1 MPAYSYDAPQIGF
14 ENQYTVD
21 EPWLFNGQLDRFSWK
36 LVGKKEIY
44 IPYDDFGMYNFKDKF
59 DDVFRPDGVNPD
71 ARRYEMH
78 RVYVV
83 EATLKS
89 GVRHVASK
97 KVFYIDEDSGLAVAG
112 EDYDAQGKLW
122 KVKEAYPIPVYE
134 LHGACDVEPFV
145 QYDLNNGR
153 YVTDQSTIGTNTDIR
168 WYEDSNDARF
178 KDDFYSSENLR
189 AVSER

>member
-1 MPAYSYDAPQIGF
+1 M
-14 ENQYTVD
+14 
-21 EPWLFNGQLDRFSWK
+21 
-36 LVGKKEIY
+36 
-44 IPYDDFGMYNFKDKF
+44 
-59 DDVFRPDGVNPD
+59 
-71 ARRYEMH
+71 
-78 RVYVV
+78 
-83 EATLKS
+83 
-89 GVRHVASK
+89 RHVASK
-97 KVFYIDEDSGLAVAG
+97 KVFYIDEDSGLAVAA

-134 LHGACDVEPFV
+134 LQGACDVEPFV
-145 QYDLNNGR
+145 QYDLSNGR